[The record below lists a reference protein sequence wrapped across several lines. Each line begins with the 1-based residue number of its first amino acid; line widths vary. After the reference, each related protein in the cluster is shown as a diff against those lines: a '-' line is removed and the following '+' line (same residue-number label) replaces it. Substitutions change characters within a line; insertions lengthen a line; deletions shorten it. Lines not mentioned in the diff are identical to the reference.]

1 MSVTSGDLVHDM
13 LLLFTGGIRAMPY
26 HLKFELCQL
35 VHVHLEKNH
44 SSYKDK
50 TKKVAERR
58 QCDGAYI
65 KENSAEND
73 KDDEKD

>member
-1 MSVTSGDLVHDM
+1 MSVTSGDLVHGM
-13 LLLFTGGIRAMPY
+13 LLLFTRAITAMPY
-26 HLKFELCQL
+26 HKFELCQL

-58 QCDGAYI
+58 QCGGGYI
-65 KENSAEND
+65 KENPVEND